1 VPEYVCRLGTAAG
14 DVVERVMTSDSE
26 QALRQEL
33 AQQDL
38 LVLAVRRRFGMLAS
52 LPGRRR
58 RVPATEFLV
67 FNQELMALIRAGLPI
82 LSSLD
87 LLIERRKHQGFKH
100 ALITIRDQIK
110 SGSSLSEA
118 FEAQGDLFPRLY
130 AASLASGERSGE
142 IATVLQRYIDYTRTV
157 AAIRRRVIGAAIYPV
172 ILLTVMIIVIGV
184 IVGFV
189 FPKFAGFF
197 DTMKADLPIMTVLL
211 LKASNWFSTNM
222 VWVLLGI
229 PLAGGALFSWA
240 RTPAGRTWL
249 DGARLRLPLIG
260 EVFQKY
266 ALTRFTRTLGTLT
279 AGGIPVVTA
288 LQIAARTV
296 GNTVFTTRLE
306 EAARK
311 VREGQALWQAL
322 EETGMATD
330 MAIEMVR
337 VGESTGALTEML
349 ENISSFH
356 EAEID
361 QRVQTLVTL
370 MEPILLLCMAVV
382 IGILLLTIYMPL
394 LSSFSNSA
402 M

>member
-1 VPEYVCRLGTAAG
+1 MPEFVCRLGTAAG
-14 DVVERVMTSDSE
+14 DIVERVMSSDSE

-38 LVLAVRRRFGMLAS
+38 LVLAVRRRLGMLPS

-87 LLIERRKHQGFKH
+87 LLIERRKHQGFKR

-118 FEAQGDLFPRLY
+118 FEAQGELFPRLY

-172 ILLTVMIIVIGV
+172 ILLTVMIVVIAV

-189 FPKFAGFF
+189 FPKFEGFF
-197 DTMKADLPIMTVLL
+197 DTMKADLPLMTVLL
-211 LKASNWFSTNM
+211 LRGSNWFSANL
-222 VWVLLGI
+222 VWILAALPLLG
-229 PLAGGALFSWA
+229 AALWSWA

-260 EVFQKY
+260 EVYQKY

-296 GNTVFTTRLE
+296 GNSVFTVRLE

-322 EETGMATD
+322 EETGLATD

-349 ENISSFH
+349 ENVSTFH
-356 EAEID
+356 EGEID

-370 MEPILLLCMAVV
+370 LEPILLLCMAVV
-382 IGILLLTIYMPL
+382 IGTLLLTIYMPL